1 MKKVL
6 MFAAALAAVAAIS
19 GCGSFRTPKEGK
31 YNQTVYYSTFFGI
44 SLESAIYGDGLIVN
58 PMGK

>member
-19 GCGSFRTPKEGK
+19 GCGSFRTPAEGRYHK
-31 YNQTVYYSTFFGI
+31 NVYYSTFFGI
-44 SLESAIYGDGLIVN
+44 SIESAVYGDGLIVN
-58 PMGK
+58 PK